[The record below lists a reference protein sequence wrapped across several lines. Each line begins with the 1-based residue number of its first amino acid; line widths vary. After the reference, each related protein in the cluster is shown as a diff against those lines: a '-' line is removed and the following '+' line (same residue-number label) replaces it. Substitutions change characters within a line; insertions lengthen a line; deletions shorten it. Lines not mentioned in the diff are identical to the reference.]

1 MNNGWIKLHRKI
13 LDNEHLA
20 NDNTACLLF
29 IKLLLVTNKK
39 TGTYTTGR
47 YKLSLLS
54 NEKPATIYKALK
66 RLEKWGNIELSSNN
80 KRTTIRICNYEE
92 YQEQSNNKVTTKEQQ
107 SNNKVTLNKK
117 EELRK
122 KNNNYVVELQ
132 QQSRRI
138 YDHYIKIFQKNENQY
153 KLTPA
158 RKKKLGMRVKQNGE
172 QQIIKAIE
180 FCASSPFHQGDND
193 RGWTADLDFIIRS
206 QEQVEKLANQHNKA
220 TESKVNLKEYA

>member
-54 NEKPATIYKALK
+54 NEKPTTIYKALK
-66 RLEKWGNIELSSNN
+66 RLQKWGIIEVSSNN
-80 KRTTIRICNYEE
+80 KMTSIRICNYEE
-92 YQEQSNNKVTTKEQQ
+92 YQEQSNNKVTTKGQQ

-132 QQSRRI
+132 KQSRQI
-138 YDHYIKIFQKNENQY
+138 YEYYIELFQKNPKQY

-158 RKKKLGMRVKQNGE
+158 RKKKLGIRIKQNGE
-172 QQIIKAIE
+172 EQIKKAID
-180 FCASSPFHQGDND
+180 FCANSPFHQGDND

-220 TESKVNLKEYA
+220 SESKVSLKEYA